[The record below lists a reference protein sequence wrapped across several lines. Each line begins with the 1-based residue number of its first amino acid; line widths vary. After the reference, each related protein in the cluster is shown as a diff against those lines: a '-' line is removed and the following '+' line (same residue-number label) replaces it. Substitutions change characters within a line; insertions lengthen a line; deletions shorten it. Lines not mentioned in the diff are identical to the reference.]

1 MRELIYG
8 QSGAV
13 VIIGAI
19 MAFIKKSW
27 KPEKKEMYWIPAIGL
42 SVIASVAISMMVG
55 WTWMGFGTGV
65 VLIAGGQLFA
75 ENEVFAAI
83 KEALLGKV
91 DG

>member
-1 MRELIYG
+1 MKELIYG

-13 VIIGAI
+13 VIIGAV
-19 MAFIKKSW
+19 MGFIKKNW
-27 KPEKKEMYWIPAIGL
+27 QPEKKEMYWVPAIGL
-42 SVIASVAISMMVG
+42 SVIASVGISLMVG
-55 WTWMGFGTGV
+55 WTWMGFGASV

-83 KEALLGKV
+83 KNALLDRV